1 MGHEGT
7 CPPGFSCSGRIAS
20 IKGLSVSVLRRS
32 LTTPRCF
39 APMIAFSWV
48 VSLSLLRGV
57 TAALAVDERTVQP

>member
-32 LTTPRCF
+32 HHPRCF